1 MSEFKTILRSVS
13 GTAAFLFPVIILIV
27 VAVFSYRYFDAK
39 YFYSHSEWAPPI
51 LNGVISGVVTAILLL
66 LFSILLKKHVRPG
79 LENLMYKG
87 VRVEGVWNGVLVP
100 YIGVEDIDR
109 DRIRIGLEIVRRRKK
124 ERSKVGE
131 PRKKKS
137 ANSTDLSASV
147 IENNREQ
154 RKVEAEYVPVSDNRK
169 KKDKKKDEGEVLSRR
184 IIIEVAKFTPIEVRA
199 VIHRS
204 GHRIVGEIVEIGG
217 ASGVHTYTVCGSF
230 KNLILTGE
238 YENNH
243 SGYIDRGSLSLML
256 KKNGQEFHGFFA
268 SYADIENKIVP
279 FRCVLKRQ
287 GIDNDADV
295 EAYNK
300 PVQADNLR
308 GV

>member
-1 MSEFKTILRSVS
+1 MSEFKTILRRAFN
-13 GTAAFLFPVIILIV
+13 TAAFLFPVLILIV
-27 VAVFSYRYFDAK
+27 VGVFSYRYFDAK

-79 LENLMYKG
+79 LENLLYKG
-87 VRVEGVWNGVLVP
+87 VRVEGIWNGVLVP

-131 PRKKKS
+131 PRKKRS

-147 IENNREQ
+147 IDNNREH
-154 RKVEAEYVPVSDNRK
+154 RKVEAEYVPVAEGGP
-169 KKDKKKDEGEVLSRR
+169 KKDEGEVVSRR
-184 IIIEVAKFTPIEVRA
+184 IFIEVAKFTPIEVRA

-256 KKNGQEFHGFFA
+256 KKNGKEFHGFFA

-279 FRCVLKRQ
+279 FRCVLKRH
-287 GIDNDADV
+287 GSDNEAET

-300 PVQADNLR
+300 PVQSDNLR
-308 GV
+308 GA